1 MFRIQENFKL
11 RFRLGD
17 LLLLSK
23 KKKLTKKNLLNR
35 SQCIEAEGRIKLS
48 RDYKIF
54 FILLLSC
61 ILSFPSEVQA
71 QLIEPNS
78 EAVETSGDVI
88 LLALPASAAVS
99 TIVLKDKKGFWQ
111 FSKSFATNLAITGG
125 LKYAINKSRP
135 FHGGGQA
142 FPSGHTSI
150 TFQAASFIHRRYG
163 FKYSIPGYVLAGWTG
178 YSRINATR
186 HDGWDV
192 LAGAAVGIGSSFL
205 FTTPYQ
211 REHMELT
218 FRSSEDQ
225 YLLGFVY
232 RF

>member
-1 MFRIQENFKL
+1 MHTF
-11 RFRLGD
+11 
-17 LLLLSK
+17 SP
-23 KKKLTKKNLLNR
+23 
-35 SQCIEAEGRIKLS
+35 
-48 RDYKIF
+48 
-54 FILLLSC
+54 
-61 ILSFPSEVQA
+61 PSEKHYTFIAQVKKTIFLFLVGLMLSLPSKLQA

-88 LLALPASAAVS
+88 LLALPASAALS
-99 TIVLKDKKGFWQ
+99 SILLKDKKGLWQ
-111 FSKSFATNLAITGG
+111 FSKSFAANVAITGA
-125 LKYAINKSRP
+125 LKYAINKRRP
-135 FHGGGQA
+135 FNSGRQA

-150 TFQAASFIHRRYG
+150 TFQAASFVHRRYG
-163 FKYSIPGYVLAGWTG
+163 FKYSIPGYLLAGWTG

-205 FTTPYQ
+205 FTTPHQ
-211 REHMELT
+211 HEHMELT